1 MHLRAGIRGTVVA
14 LLLVSSGCAGYR
26 LGPVNGMAAGE
37 KGVEVQPFV
46 NRTLEPRLTDAVTGQ
61 LRREIQRDGT
71 FKLATPDNSDIVVK
85 GTLTRYYR
93 DALSYAP
100 TDTLTGRDYRLILTA
115 QVTAVD
121 RPSGKVLLDQAI
133 TGYTLVRIGSDLAST
148 ERQALPLLAEDM
160 ARNITAALAEGSW

>member
-1 MHLRAGIRGTVVA
+1 MQLRVDMRAAAAA
-14 LLLVSSGCAGYR
+14 LLLLSNGCAGYR

-37 KGVEVQPFV
+37 KAVEIQPFA

-71 FKLATPDNSDIVVK
+71 FKLATRDNSDIVVK

-121 RPSGKVLLDQAI
+121 KPSGKVLLDQAI
-133 TGYTLVRIGSDLAST
+133 TGYTLVRLELT
-148 ERQALPLLAEDM
+148 
-160 ARNITAALAEGSW
+160 